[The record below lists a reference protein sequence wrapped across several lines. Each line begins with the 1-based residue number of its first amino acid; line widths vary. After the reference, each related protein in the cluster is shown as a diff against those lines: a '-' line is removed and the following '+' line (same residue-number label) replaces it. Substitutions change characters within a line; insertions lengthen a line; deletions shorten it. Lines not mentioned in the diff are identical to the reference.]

1 MNKID
6 HTQQGLPIHE
16 WEDRLWQAVNTA
28 FILR

>member
-6 HTQQGLPIHE
+6 HAQQGLPIKK
-16 WEDRLWQAVNTA
+16 WTDWLWQAVNTA